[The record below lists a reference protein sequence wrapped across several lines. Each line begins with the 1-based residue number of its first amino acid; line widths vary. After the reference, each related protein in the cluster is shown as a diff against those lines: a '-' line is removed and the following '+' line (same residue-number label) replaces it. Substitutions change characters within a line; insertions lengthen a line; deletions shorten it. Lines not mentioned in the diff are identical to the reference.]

1 MKPNEEVA
9 PVSFSVSCQTHRRNY
24 NGTNTHD
31 LHFTHYVSRFYYI
44 SGNLADSIA
53 PGAQEEVNA
62 FLYGLID
69 VRYFIEMLELTHL
82 PPQISKICISCKV
95 NNV

>member
-1 MKPNEEVA
+1 MEPYEEVA
-9 PVSFSVSCQTHRRNY
+9 PVSFSVSCQAHRRNC

-31 LHFTHYVSRFYYI
+31 LHFTHYINWFYYI
-44 SGNLADSIA
+44 SGNFADLNA

-69 VRYFIEMLELTHL
+69 VRYLIEMLEVTHL
-82 PPQISKICISCKV
+82 PPQIRKTFISCKV